1 MRNIIS
7 LSTLRYINVAELVR
21 YMDVM
26 DVIFRLATLDDYV
39 DLIDSLSFFRNFY
52 FGRGSNHM

>member
-1 MRNIIS
+1 M
-7 LSTLRYINVAELVR
+7 NVAELVR

-26 DVIFRLATLDDYV
+26 DVIFRLATVDDYV

-52 FGRGSNHM
+52 FGRGPNHM